1 MKGDDEPVPSG
12 PLTIVLSCPE
22 CGAPRPVE
30 DDARSTVCD
39 HCGSFLI
46 VSRPGRD
53 QVFLAESQVP
63 GTDAIRRILIEY
75 RVEARRAELIARYS
89 TDGGGGVR
97 LPPPEAMLAAELRA
111 YEAMLEQRLRISE
124 AHRIEAPYWHLSA
137 TILQAVLGRRHEGPK
152 EVRVRAFAVE
162 HTTPAYETRAANL
175 RDRGLRL
182 ARSRVHPF
190 SRRELG
196 DRGPFIP
203 WAPVPDRAH
212 KDLERW
218 RTRDLDPGF
227 EPVVKRG
234 DLVFARQCL
243 VYRLYWLVRVLS
255 DQEQA
260 WVLVD
265 AGFGTI
271 AGYPGETEARGL
283 LGLGVADPE
292 DAASRE
298 TRAVVR
304 PSRCPDCGFDVTFDA
319 RSVAIFCPNCQ
330 RALEPTADGVKIV
343 PYDHADV
350 ASAGPSPEAL
360 PFWTFPA
367 RVTMPGSPA
376 SEGLEAYAA
385 ALYPRGLPPGFAP
398 RGDRLFVPAF
408 RLLGTEAGD
417 ECFKRLAEWI
427 HHDPP
432 GVVGGKLPL
441 GGDPTLRGVTV
452 SEGEARETLPAVLW
466 ALHDKT
472 SASRLNTLLVRK
484 AVGGAQVSAAPGRL
498 VLVPFPKGPDGAEAS
513 GAHLHVARLLL
524 DGGPEL
530 EAQRAT
536 VQASAPREP

>member
-1 MKGDDEPVPSG
+1 MREADEAGPSG
-12 PLTIVLSCPE
+12 PLTLLLSCPE
-22 CGAPRPVE
+22 CGAPKAVD
-30 DDARSTVCD
+30 DDARSSVCD
-39 HCGSFLI
+39 HCGSFL
-46 VSRPGRD
+46 VVARPGRD
-53 QVFLAESQVP
+53 QIFLAESQVK
-63 GTDAIRRILIEY
+63 GSDDVRAILVAY
-75 RVEARRAELIARYS
+75 RLQARRAELILRYS
-89 TDGGGGVR
+89 TDGGDGVR
-97 LPPPEAMLAAELRA
+97 VPPPEGMLAVELSA
-111 YEAMLEQRLRISE
+111 YEGMLAQRLRITE
-124 AHRIEAPYWHLSA
+124 AHRIEAPYWHLSG
-137 TILQAVLGRRHEGPK
+137 TILQAILGRRHEGPK
-152 EVRVRAFAVE
+152 EIRIRAFAAE
-162 HTTPAYETRAANL
+162 HTAPAYDVRAANL

-182 ARSRVHPF
+182 ARSRVHPL
-190 SRRELG
+190 SRRALG

-203 WAPVPDRAH
+203 WTPVSPVAH
-212 KDLERW
+212 KDVERW

-243 VYRLYWLVRVLS
+243 VYRPYWLARVLS

-271 AGYPGETEARGL
+271 AGHPSEMEARAL
-283 LGLGVADPE
+283 LGMGVADPE
-292 DAASRE
+292 DTASRD

-330 RALEPTADGVKIV
+330 LALELTAEGARLLA
-343 PYDHADV
+343 YDHAEV
-350 ASAGPSPEAL
+350 VTAGTSPEAL

-367 RVTMPGSPA
+367 RVTVPGSPT
-376 SEGLEAYAA
+376 SEGLETYAA
-385 ALYPRGLPPGFAP
+385 ALYPKGLPPGFAP
-398 RGDRLFVPAF
+398 RGGRLFVPAF

-417 ECFKRLAEWI
+417 ECFRRLVEWI

-432 GVVGGKLPL
+432 EVVDGKLPL
-441 GGDPTLRGVTV
+441 GGKPTLRGVVV
-452 SEGEARETLPAVLW
+452 SESEAREALPAVLY

-484 AVGGAQVSAAPGRL
+484 AIDAARVAPTPGRL
-498 VLVPFPKGPDGAEAS
+498 VLVPFAKGPDGAEVP
-513 GAHLHVARLLL
+513 GADVHVARLLL

-536 VQASAPREP
+536 VQASVVTET